1 MESSKGTA
9 QMFLE
14 WIYDPTAWV
23 GLLTLIVLEIVL
35 GIDNLVFIAILA
47 DKLPES
53 QRNKARLM
61 GLGLALGMRLIL
73 LSMISWIVTLT
84 RPLFTVGSMDF
95 SGRDIIMIV
104 GGLFLLFKGTMELHE
119 RMEGHHGAGKGG
131 AANAVFW
138 QVLIQIVVLDAVFSL
153 DSVITA
159 VGMVHHLPVMIIAVI
174 ISMGIMMLTS
184 KPLMVFVSRH
194 PTVVVLCLGFL
205 MMIGM
210 SLLAE
215 GFGFHI
221 EKGYM
226 YAAIGFAVLIEA
238 FNLFIRRNAA
248 RLVTTGDL
256 RDKTATV
263 ILSMLGAKSNEV
275 NLGETANSMAEKVEA
290 AEVYSDEEKDMVRG
304 VLTLGDRSV
313 RSIMSP
319 RTEIDWIDVNATQ
332 DDIKKTV
339 FESVHSRLLVADAK
353 LESIV
358 GVVSTKEVLVALA
371 DGKEVDIRAMAAVRE
386 VLMVPDVVD
395 VMQLLG
401 KLRVAPLQIAVIYDE
416 HGSVTGLV
424 TQTDY
429 LEAIAGEFP
438 DEDETLSEV
447 PQQEENTWLFE
458 GWADIERVNSAIEED
473 LSDAEES
480 YATLNGYVMWKL
492 GDKPKV
498 GSVFDASGF
507 RFEVIEMANLVAGKI
522 RITKVPEAA

>member
-14 WIYDPTAWV
+14 WIYDPTAWI
-23 GLLTLIVLEIVL
+23 GLLTLVILEIVL
-35 GIDNLVFIAILA
+35 GIDNLVFIAVLA
-47 DKLPES
+47 DKLPEN
-53 QRNKARLM
+53 QRNKARLI
-61 GLGLALGMRLIL
+61 GLGLALAMRIVL
-73 LSMISWIVTLT
+73 LFSISWIVTLT
-84 RPLFTVGSMDF
+84 NPLFTVATMNF

-119 RMEGHHGAGKGG
+119 RMEGHHGTGKGS

-138 QVLIQIVVLDAVFSL
+138 QVLVQIVVLDAVFSL

-159 VGMVHHLPVMIIAVI
+159 VGMVHHLPVMVVAVV

-248 RLVTTGDL
+248 RMITTGDL
-256 RDKTATV
+256 RDKTATAV
-263 ILSMLGAKSNEV
+263 LSMLGTKSHEV

-290 AEVYSDEEKDMVRG
+290 AEVFSDEEKDMVRG
-304 VLTLGDRSV
+304 VLSLGDRSV
-313 RSIMSP
+313 RSIMTP
-319 RTEIDWIDVNATQ
+319 RTEIDWIDVNASQ
-332 DDIKKTV
+332 EDIRETVIKT
-339 FESVHSRLLVADAK
+339 VHSRLLVADDV
-353 LESIV
+353 LEKIV
-358 GVVSTKEVLVALA
+358 GVVSMKEVFVAIA
-371 DGKEVDIRAMAAVRE
+371 EGRDVDIRAMAASRD
-386 VLMVPDVVD
+386 VLMVPDIVD
-395 VMQLLG
+395 VMNLLE
-401 KLRVAPLQIAVIYDE
+401 KIRVAPLQFAVIYDE
-416 HGSVTGLV
+416 RGVVTGLV

-438 DEDETLSEV
+438 DEDESFSEE
-447 PQQEENTWLFE
+447 PQQEENTWMFD
-458 GWADIERVNSAIEED
+458 GWADIRSVNSAIEED
-473 LSDAEES
+473 LSDDDED
-480 YATLNGYVMWKL
+480 YTTLNGYVMWQI
-492 GDKPKV
+492 GDKPSV
-498 GSVFDASGF
+498 GASFDALGF
-507 RFEVIEMANLVAGKI
+507 KFEVVEMAGLVAGKVKI
-522 RITKVPEAA
+522 SKLSAVA

>member
-1 MESSKGTA
+1 ML
-9 QMFLE
+9 LE

-23 GLLTLIVLEIVL
+23 GLLTLVVLEIVL

-47 DKLPES
+47 DKLPEH

-61 GLGLALGMRLIL
+61 GLGLALLMRLVL

-84 RPLFTVGSMDF
+84 QPWFTVGTLSF
-95 SGRDIIMIV
+95 SGRDVIMIV

-119 RMEGHHGAGKGG
+119 RMEGHHAIGKGG
-131 AANAVFW
+131 VANAVFW
-138 QVLIQIVVLDAVFSL
+138 QVLVQIVVLDAVFSL

-184 KPLMVFVSRH
+184 KPLMLFVSRH

-221 EKGYM
+221 EKTYM

-238 FNLFIRRNAA
+238 FNLLIRRNAS

-256 RDKTATV
+256 RDKTATAV
-263 ILSMLGAKSNEV
+263 LAMLGSRSSEV
-275 NLGETANSMAEKVEA
+275 NLGDAANSIAEQVEK
-290 AEVYSDEEKDMVRG
+290 AEAFSEEETDMVRS
-304 VLTLGDRSV
+304 VLQLGDRSV

-332 DDIKKTV
+332 DELRSNIVET
-339 FESVHSRLLVADAK
+339 VHSRLLVADGE
-353 LESIV
+353 LENMVGIV
-358 GVVSTKEVLVALA
+358 TAKEVLVGFAAGGEVDVRALA
-371 DGKEVDIRAMAAVRE
+371 KART
-386 VLMVPDVVD
+386 VLMLPDVSD
-395 VMQLLG
+395 VMGLID
-401 KLRVAPLQIAVIYDE
+401 KLRVAPLQMAVIYDE
-416 HGSVTGLV
+416 HGAVTGIV
-424 TQTDY
+424 TPTDI

-438 DEDETLSEV
+438 DEDESLSEL
-447 PQQEENTWLFE
+447 PQEEPDTWVFE
-458 GWADIERVNSAIEED
+458 GWATIERVRDAVGVDLADPEETYTTINGFVSYELGEKPEVGTKIE
-473 LSDAEES
+473 AR
-480 YATLNGYVMWKL
+480 GMI
-492 GDKPKV
+492 
-498 GSVFDASGF
+498 
-507 RFEVIEMANLVAGKI
+507 FEVTAMDNLVVGKI
-522 RITKVPEAA
+522 RITKA